1 MISGTATLI
10 TVESASVRKMP
21 GASARTTSQGWM
33 VVRWGERPGAAPV
46 VCSSEPAMRRVYPV
60 TTDGEPLCGWGSIR
74 DMHVVT
80 SSPRST
86 ALPRS
91 GSPSRGTTSACR
103 SAPPATSCRA
113 AARAGRT
120 WRRSCSSR
128 WRWTT
133 ASLDEA
139 ARVGARVV
147 VSHHPLIFDPLESL
161 SDDTEAGRLALRAA
175 REGVAVIAAHT
186 SLDKARGGMAD
197 VIAELLGLEAVQ
209 PLQPAAAD
217 VLKLVGFVPEDDAD
231 LVRKALFA
239 AGAGV
244 IGEYEHCSW
253 SVGGQGTFF
262 GGEATS
268 PAAGAA
274 GRDETV
280 SELRLEVVFPR
291 RLRRRVTGAY
301 VAAHPYEEPAFDIVP
316 LENEVAS
323 LGLGRLGV
331 LPAPAT
337 LAALAADV
345 AAVLRLPSVRYA
357 GDGAREVR
365 RVAVLPGS
373 GAEAIARGVAQVA
386 DVLVTGDVKYHEAR
400 AAQAQGLALID
411 APHGV
416 TEQEGV
422 LRWAGRLADALG
434 PGATVETFRD
444 PSVAIWSE
452 SSGAPAA
459 TGSPVAPARSAPS
472 APLATTPPAPG
483 RDAGAATAQAAVPEP
498 AAPAAPAAVPTVAAR
513 PANRDDDRYRLYT
526 DGGARGNPGPAGIG
540 ARLMTAGGDVVE
552 DLADLHRQGDQQR
565 RRVPGAHR
573 RPRGRP
579 RPGSGAT
586 RRVPR
591 QRARREAGQRPVQG
605 QGRRPEAVAP
615 AGLRPPQQV
624 PRGGRAA
631 RAARAE
637 RRRRRARQPGDR
649 RRDQLEVS
657 TYADGR
663 QPKTPAAAHPLIRPS
678 RGAAASAPALT
689 PPARARRAASAT
701 RRPRPARRRPP
712 PPPRRSRPSSSKSS
726 SSAPRRRPSA

>member
-1 MISGTATLI
+1 MYVGDVIAAVDRLAPFGLAEPWDHVGLQ
-10 TVESASVRKMP
+10 V
-21 GASARTTSQGWM
+21 GAAGDELPC
-33 VVRWGERPGAAPV
+33 GGAGPADVAPV
-46 VCSSEPAMRRVYPV
+46 VLV
-60 TTDGEPLCGWGSIR
+60 
-74 DMHVVT
+74 
-80 SSPRST
+80 
-86 ALPRS
+86 ALEVDD
-91 GSPSRGTTSACR
+91 
-103 SAPPATSCRA
+103 RA
-113 AARAGRT
+113 
-120 WRRSCSSR
+120 
-128 WRWTT
+128 
-133 ASLDEA
+133 LDEA
-139 ARVGARVV
+139 ARLGARVV

-197 VIAELLGLEAVQ
+197 VIAGLLGLEAVQ

-268 PAAGAA
+268 PVAGAA

-357 GDGAREVR
+357 GAGAREVR

-416 TEQEGV
+416 AEQEGV

-434 PGATVETFRD
+434 PGATVETFRN
-444 PSVAIWSE
+444 PAVAIWSE

-459 TGSPVAPARSAPS
+459 TDPSATRARAAASASVATAPAAP
-472 APLATTPPAPG
+472 A
-483 RDAGAATAQAAVPEP
+483 RDAGAAMAQAAAPEP
-498 AAPAAPAAVPTVAAR
+498 AAPASVPPVAVR

-552 DLADLHRQGDQQR
+552 DLADFIGKATNNVAEYQALIAGLEVALDRGVERLDVFLDSELVVKQVNGQYKVKDAGLKPLHQQACVLLSKFHEVDVR
-565 RRVPGAHR
+565 HV
-573 RPRGRP
+573 
-579 RPGSGAT
+579 
-586 RRVPR
+586 
-591 QRARREAGQRPVQG
+591 RREQN
-605 QGRRPEAVAP
+605 
-615 AGLRPPQQV
+615 
-624 PRGGRAA
+624 
-631 RAARAE
+631 
-637 RRRRRARQPGDR
+637 
-649 RRDQLEVS
+649 
-657 TYADGR
+657 
-663 QPKTPAAAHPLIRPS
+663 AAADALVNQAID
-678 RGAAASAPALT
+678 AATS
-689 PPARARRAASAT
+689 
-701 RRPRPARRRPP
+701 
-712 PPPRRSRPSSSKSS
+712 
-726 SSAPRRRPSA
+726 